1 MERIV
6 AGFAVLFVCILIV
19 WWWSTRRS
27 VETYEMP
34 RPSNCADVAVALDAK
49 CGESNPAFPN
59 DGPYADATH
68 KYCCK

>member
-1 MERIV
+1 MDRRI
-6 AGFAVLFVCILIV
+6 IITLIV
-19 WWWSTRRS
+19 CAILVAVWLWTRQRS

-49 CGESNPAFPN
+49 CASVNPSFPN
-59 DGPYADATH
+59 DGPYADSTH

>member
-1 MERIV
+1 MKRIV
-6 AGFAVLFVCILIV
+6 AGLAVLFVLVLLV
-19 WWWSTRRS
+19 WLWRSRRS

-34 RPSNCADVAVALDAK
+34 RPSNCADVAITLDAK
-49 CGESNPAFPN
+49 CSTTNPAFPN